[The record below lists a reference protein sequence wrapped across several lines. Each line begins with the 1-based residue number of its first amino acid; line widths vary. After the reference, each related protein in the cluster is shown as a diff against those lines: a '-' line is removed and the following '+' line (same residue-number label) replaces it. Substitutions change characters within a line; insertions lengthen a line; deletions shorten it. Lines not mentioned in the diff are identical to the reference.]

1 MGLRPRDERGER
13 DVLILGDEADTA
25 EQDLWFLPGPDSEDE
40 DAPPGAPPLPYASKT
55 HLFDLNIW
63 RQAQGGLSGE
73 LARLTQ
79 IFGELDARLRE
90 GPEGLRHRLALRE
103 ITDLSWW
110 IGDRLAQDRLGLW
123 VALRIGST
131 AETEQALGQA
141 GWAFRR
147 LTGGPPAAQ
156 NLAAFLERPAAET
169 KGSQVGAD
177 AGAIGDLADLLLQ
190 GETLHPVTQAA
201 VLFHAWRM
209 IGAPHSRD
217 MESAILAARHGASM
231 SRRPGQG
238 ALFLPLSATG
248 PAAFRGAGDPARK
261 LAAWIAGAEQATL
274 GALLQLEGLA
284 VWKNATLAAVGDLSG
299 RTPAQLIEVFNTWPM
314 VAAPLAE
321 AETGASRAT
330 VQRNL
335 DLLAERGLIREIT
348 GQGRY
353 RVWTAM
359 VAVVQT

>member
-1 MGLRPRDERGER
+1 VGLRPRDERGER
-13 DVLILGDEADTA
+13 DVPILGDEADTA
-25 EQDLWFLPGPDSEDE
+25 EEDLWFLPGPDSEDE
-40 DAPPGAPPLPYASKT
+40 DAPPGAPPLPYASRT
-55 HLFDLNIW
+55 HLFDLKIW
-63 RQAQGGLSGE
+63 REAQGDLSGE

-79 IFGELDARLRE
+79 IFGELDARVRE

-110 IGDRLAQDRLGLW
+110 TGDRLAQDRLGLW

-131 AETEQALGQA
+131 AETEQALGKA

-147 LTGGPPAAQ
+147 LTAGPPAAQ
-156 NLAAFLERPAAET
+156 DLAAFLERPASET
-169 KGSQVGAD
+169 EGSQMSAD
-177 AGAIGDLADLLLQ
+177 AGAIADLADLLLQ

-201 VLFHAWRM
+201 VLFHAWCM

-217 MESAILAARHGASM
+217 MEAAILAARHGAKM
-231 SRRPGQG
+231 SRKPGQG

-248 PAAFRGAGDPARK
+248 PAAFRGSGDPARK

-274 GALLQLEGLA
+274 GALFQLERLA
-284 VWKNATLAAVGDLSG
+284 VWKSVARGAVGDLSG
-299 RTPAQLIEVFNTWPM
+299 RTPAQLIEVFATWPM

-321 AETGASRAT
+321 AETGASRAA

-353 RVWTAM
+353 RVWTA
-359 VAVVQT
+359 TT

>member
-1 MGLRPRDERGER
+1 MGLTSPGGGARRHVASLD
-13 DVLILGDEADTA
+13 DEAETS
-25 EQDLWFLPGPDSEDE
+25 EEDLWFLPGPDAEEE
-40 DAPPGAPPLPYASKT
+40 DAPPGAPPLPYATRT
-55 HLFDLNIW
+55 HLFDLKIW
-63 RQAQGGLSGE
+63 HQAQGDLSGE

-110 IGDRLAQDRLGLW
+110 TGDRLPQDRLGLW

-131 AETEQALGQA
+131 SETEQALGQA

-147 LTGGPPAAQ
+147 LTAGPPDAQ
-156 NLAAFLERPAAET
+156 DLAAFLERPTAET
-169 KGSQVGAD
+169 EVSQMGAD
-177 AGAIGDLADLLLQ
+177 AGAIADLRELLAN
-190 GETLHPVTQAA
+190 GVALHPVTQAA

-217 MESAILAARHGASM
+217 IEAAILAARHGASM

-274 GALLQLEGLA
+274 GALLQLERLA
-284 VWKNATLAAVGDLSG
+284 VWKCATLAALGDLSG
-299 RTPAQLIEVFNTWPM
+299 RTAARLVEVFAAWPM

-321 AETGASRAT
+321 AETGASRAG

-335 DLLAERGLIREIT
+335 DLLTERGLIREIT

-353 RVWTAM
+353 RVWTA
-359 VAVVQT
+359 TT

>member
-1 MGLRPRDERGER
+1 VGLRPRDERAER
-13 DVLILGDEADTA
+13 DVLSLGDEADTA

-40 DAPPGAPPLPYASKT
+40 DAPPGAPPLPYAFRT
-55 HLFDLNIW
+55 HLFDLKIW
-63 RQAQGGLSGE
+63 REAQGDQSGE

-79 IFGELDARLRE
+79 TFGELDARLRE
-90 GPEGLRHRLALRE
+90 GSDGLRHRLALRE
-103 ITDLSWW
+103 ITNLSWW
-110 IGDRLAQDRLGLW
+110 IGDRLPQDRLGLW

-147 LTGGPPAAQ
+147 LTAGPPAAQ

-169 KGSQVGAD
+169 EGSQVGAD
-177 AGAIGDLADLLLQ
+177 AGAIADLSDLLLQ

-209 IGAPHSRD
+209 IGAPYSRD
-217 MESAILAARHGASM
+217 MEAAILAARHGATM

-238 ALFLPLSATG
+238 ALFLPLSTTG
-248 PAAFRGAGDPARK
+248 PAAFRGSGDAALK

-274 GALLQLEGLA
+274 GALLHIERLA
-284 VWKNATLAAVGDLSG
+284 LWKSATRTALGDLSG
-299 RTPAQLIEVFNTWPM
+299 RTAARLVEVFATWPL

-321 AETGASRAT
+321 AETGASRAA

-335 DLLAERGLIREIT
+335 DLLTERGLIREIT

-353 RVWTAM
+353 RVWTA
-359 VAVVQT
+359 TT